1 MHFVITLT
9 VADGQ
14 EGETL
19 LEWLVF
25 HLIDERRVDILR
37 ALEDGRVAVNRQAVH
52 DPNTRLSAG
61 MEVSYQQAGESP
73 GASSW
78 SGARGSA
85 PAVSRDGKPKP

>member
-1 MHFVITLT
+1 MRFVITLT

-14 EGETL
+14 DGETL

-37 ALEDGRVAVNRQAVH
+37 ALEDGRVAVNRQAVS
-52 DPNTRLSAG
+52 DPNMRLSPG
-61 MEVSYQQAGESP
+61 MEVGYQQAGDTP

-78 SGARGSA
+78 SGGGSA
-85 PAVSRDGKPKP
+85 PAVSGGRDPKR